1 MKPNFSSQYFR
12 VEIILYEC
20 KRKQEI
26 YLKFFNIKSRKK
38 LLSRLLR
45 YESNNSYF
53 LHWNFDWKSCF
64 VVFFLEWNE
73 WKNPQFNFLSQNLS
87 IECNFFKWEWKKH
100 FKGFPPFFLAHFV
113 NEHLHFTSF
122 YFMYTVNFFS
132 SQSFSICQYWYTPII
147 I

>member
-1 MKPNFSSQYFR
+1 MGWESSSSSLVYTFWHR
-12 VEIILYEC
+12 IEWHC
-20 KRKQEI
+20 K
-26 YLKFFNIKSRKK
+26 FPSFNIINFGKNFFQAMCIKNR
-38 LLSRLLR
+38 
-45 YESNNSYF
+45 YF

-64 VVFFLEWNE
+64 VVFFLEWNK

-113 NEHLHFTSF
+113 NEHLHFSSF